1 MGCKEMSSLGTGLA
15 LLADQTGTPPAAT
28 GRRAANPKSFGR
40 EVMIIMNTGD
50 TAWVLMS
57 SVLVLGMT
65 IPGLA
70 FFYGG
75 LVRRKNVLSIW

>member
-1 MGCKEMSSLGTGLA
+1 LGNIFV
-15 LLADQTGTPPAAT
+15 
-28 GRRAANPKSFGR
+28 RRF
-40 EVMIIMNTGD
+40 IMNTGD

-57 SVLVLGMT
+57 TVLVFAMT

-75 LVRRKNVLSIW
+75 LVRRTSAA